1 MDFSRHLCACHSP
14 FGRGPRKALPMK
26 TAENIDQFGSM
37 GPDNNTRDTPLVPLS
52 ALNVLGAQGLADITA
67 VFG

>member
-1 MDFSRHLCACHSP
+1 
-14 FGRGPRKALPMK
+14 MK
-26 TAENIDQFGSM
+26 TAENIDYFGSM